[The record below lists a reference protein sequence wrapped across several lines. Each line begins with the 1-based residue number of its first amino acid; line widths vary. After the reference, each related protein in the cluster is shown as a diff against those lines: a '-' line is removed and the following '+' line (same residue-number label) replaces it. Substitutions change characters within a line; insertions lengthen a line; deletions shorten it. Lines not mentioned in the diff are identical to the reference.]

1 MATSLKV
8 VKVGN
13 SLGVILPKELL
24 SKLNVA
30 SGDKLTVVE
39 TKDGVNLTPYD
50 EEFEKDM
57 EIVEKIMREDRDVL
71 KKLAE

>member
-1 MATSLKV
+1 MTTSLKV

-24 SKLNVA
+24 SKLNVV

-39 TKDGVNLTPYD
+39 AKNGVNLTPYD
-50 EEFEKDM
+50 GEFEKDM
-57 EIVEKIMREDRDVL
+57 EIVERIMREDRDVL